1 MRTYTYVYRMVD
13 TIVSDYNSITGA
25 VREKCQ
31 RRKMNGSKRT
41 TSVKPCFLGSV
52 MTYVLSTTALFFE
65 M

>member
-1 MRTYTYVYRMVD
+1 MAD

-25 VREKCQ
+25 DREKYQ

-41 TSVKPCFLGSV
+41 TSVKPCFLTSV